1 VEPPLAL
8 LDLRCRDK
16 AALNAFL
23 NEPTG
28 LGSSTV
34 AARKTNPKASLSRL
48 GPDWWQLRCHSR
60 ALADHLLDKADD
72 TLVAVTDISDAYVAI
87 CLSGS
92 RVRDVLAKAA
102 TIDLHQEAFPVDS
115 VARTLLG
122 RVTVIVT
129 CTKADSGGAFDIVVS
144 RSNARFLWNW
154 LIDAAREYGYTL
166 KSAPEA

>member
-1 VEPPLAL
+1 ML

-16 AALNAFL
+16 TALNAFL

-28 LGSSTV
+28 LGSPTV
-34 AARKTNPKASLSRL
+34 AARKTNAKASLSRL

-60 ALADHLLDKADD
+60 ALADQLLDTVDD
-72 TLVAVTDISDAYVAI
+72 TSVAVTDISDAYVAI

-102 TIDLHQEAFPVDS
+102 TIDLHPEVFPVDS

-129 CTKADSGGAFDIVVS
+129 CTNADRAGAFDLVVS
-144 RSNARFLWNW
+144 RSNARFLRNW

-166 KSAPEA
+166 KSASEA